1 MGPQRVARRTRTDGQ
16 ATKPA
21 GAAAGSP
28 PLFVSAM
35 PPVIVSPSGRP
46 AFFES
51 LSTSASDPVAA
62 SSRSDAPAVYTSTD
76 PGVQPPALV
85 RPQFPREPEP
95 GDDTGYFDIV
105 VDEQGNVERVKLLS
119 PRRLF
124 QERMLVAAAKAWKF
138 RPAILEGEYV
148 KYRLRVPIILTGMP

>member
-1 MGPQRVARRTRTDGQ
+1 M
-16 ATKPA
+16 
-21 GAAAGSP
+21 
-28 PLFVSAM
+28 SAV

-62 SSRSDAPAVYTSTD
+62 STRSDTPAVYTSTD

-95 GDDTGYFDIV
+95 GDDTGYFDLV

-138 RPAILEGEYV
+138 RPAILEGQYV